1 MVAVAA
7 ALAAGG
13 CMRIYPDPELPDVVV
28 EWQPQSC
35 AEDTDR
41 VTMTL
46 STLEPE
52 AEVATITVPCAD
64 EGATLPDV
72 ARLQYHLT
80 TRLED
85 QAGEVRSTSEEEFDL
100 RDGRNERV
108 FAFFD
113 LRPPINFRVGWI
125 FDPGASCASLA
136 VTEMSVRVS
145 EPGGPVRFRYDA
157 PCMPPDFLDMIP
169 FPGVFTISVRAIAT
183 DAVVAT
189 SPESA
194 PFQIDPLGFTDLGT
208 LSLTPCGAACPPL
221 EP

>member
-1 MVAVAA
+1 
-7 ALAAGG
+7 
-13 CMRIYPDPELPDVVV
+13 MRIYPDPELPDVLVTWLSDAC
-28 EWQPQSC
+28 E
-35 AEDTDR
+35 EDTDR
-41 VTMTL
+41 VAVTL
-46 STLEPE
+46 FTLDPEAE
-52 AEVATITVPCAD
+52 AEVATITAPCAD

-72 ARLQYHLT
+72 ARLQYRLT

-85 QAGEVRSTSEEEFDL
+85 QAGEVRSTTEEPIDL

-113 LRPPINFRVGWI
+113 LRPLINFRAGWI
-125 FDPGASCASLA
+125 FDPGASCESLA

-145 EPGGPVRFRYDA
+145 DPGGPVRFRYDA
-157 PCMPPDFLDMIP
+157 PCVPPDFLDMIP
-169 FPGVFTISVRAIAT
+169 VPGVYTISVRAIAA

-194 PFQIDPLGFTDLGT
+194 PLRVDPLGFTDFGVLP
-208 LSLTPCGAACPPL
+208 LTPCGSACPPL